1 MVERVSSGSA
11 GCERA
16 EQNRPLVPS
25 VYRWGGVVGEID
37 AQTSPGAMIPPW
49 QSARPAVVPQVT
61 GLAHRTG
68 EHAVDPADP
77 LVPGFVL
84 R

>member
-1 MVERVSSGSA
+1 VRSRPTGAVVASTTVSG
-11 GCERA
+11 R
-16 EQNRPLVPS
+16 Q
-25 VYRWGGVVGEID
+25 
-37 AQTSPGAMIPPW
+37 
-49 QSARPAVVPQVT
+49 AVVPQVT

-68 EHAVDPADP
+68 EHTLVVDPADP